1 MKEQL
6 TRLDIQAPEEA
17 YEEVTGLLAL
27 MVSTGWEEQSL
38 PSGDTLF
45 RVHCP
50 NADLI
55 ESVRQAVSAAVPM
68 AGCQVDHVAVEDWV
82 NSWKEFFTP
91 VPCGSRFVVLPP
103 WLAGSAAADFPG
115 RQAIIIEPK
124 SAFGTGHHTTTALC
138 LTALSDLLDAGL
150 LREGQS
156 FLDLGMGSGV
166 LGLGLALS
174 GLTGEGWD
182 IDPLSL
188 DNTVENL
195 GVNHI
200 DAARFTPGLGSVDKV
215 AGRRFDVVVANIL
228 ARPLIGMAAEVA
240 AAVRPGGVLV
250 LSGILDIQARGVTEA
265 YMARGLPEPVKRV
278 EGEWACL
285 IWR

>member
-27 MVSTGWEEQSL
+27 MVSIGWEEQSL

-45 RVHCP
+45 RVHSP
-50 NADLI
+50 NAGLV
-55 ESVRQAVSAAVPM
+55 ESVRQAVAAAAPM
-68 AGCQVDHVAVEDWV
+68 AELAVEQVEVEDWV

-103 WLAGSAAADFPG
+103 WLADAAPRDHPG
-115 RQAIIIEPK
+115 RTAIVIEPK

-138 LTALSDLLDAGL
+138 LAALSDLLDAG
-150 LREGQS
+150 RIGEGQS

-174 GLTGEGWD
+174 GLAGEGWD
-182 IDPLSL
+182 IDPLSV
-188 DNTVENL
+188 DNAVENL
-195 GVNHI
+195 AANGV
-200 DAARFTPGLGSVDKV
+200 DASRFAPGLGSVEKL

-228 ARPLIGMAAEVA
+228 ARPLIEMAPEVA
-240 AAVRPGGVLV
+240 AAVKPGGVLV
-250 LSGILDIQARGVTEA
+250 LSGILDIQAGGVAEA
-265 YMARGLPEPVKRV
+265 YMARGMGEPEKRIS
-278 EGEWACL
+278 GEWACL
-285 IWR
+285 VWR